1 MAMNEIEQLQV
12 RNFIENMEYGYE
24 DILHS
29 SMPIPPEYEYIPST
43 KYEKQITMY
52 SICNSFSVMATA
64 SMGGDKTALDA
75 YFDARPNGDRAKL
88 KYSAARVSGDKTK
101 GSIFSTMITD
111 LTIFT

>member
-1 MAMNEIEQLQV
+1 MNIFQAL
-12 RNFIENMEYGYE
+12 
-24 DILHS
+24 
-29 SMPIPPEYEYIPST
+29 

-101 GSIFSTMITD
+101 RQHILHD
-111 LTIFT
+111 DY